1 MEKAI
6 FYPFLMF
13 VFSITMVGGWIPT
26 IKLWSQ
32 ETFRLVISFCAGI
45 LLGAVFFHVLPEIS
59 TVLGRQLGYSVMFG
73 FLLIFILEKFIMVH
87 PCEEGECDYHKIG
100 VAAYV
105 GIGFHSILDGIAIG
119 AGTMMNLSF
128 IIILAV
134 TIHKFPAALALSSLL
149 VKGKE
154 YSKKKI
160 LLSMFI
166 FALATPVGALVSV
179 FIFQG
184 VDDYVKTKER
194 WKIIKE
200 YFKSK
205 NIGVVASS
213 IVRDKAAW
221 KKFIVDFKIGSWV
234 NGIDIHLNPQ
244 TGKEEYYT
252 DFRNTFD
259 VYSTPVVYVL
269 DQQKKIVGKR
279 IPVENLKEFIQ
290 YLETRRK

>member
-13 VFSITMVGGWIPT
+13 VFSITMIGGWIPT

-32 ETFRLVISFCAGI
+32 ETFRLIISFCAGI

-73 FLLIFILEKFIMVH
+73 FLLIFVLEKFIMVH

-100 VAAYV
+100 IAAYI

-134 TIHKFPAALALSSLL
+134 TLHKFPAALALSSLL

-154 YSKKKI
+154 YTKKKI

-166 FALATPVGALVSV
+166 FALATPVGALVAV

-184 VDDYVKTKER
+184 VDDYVVATALGISAGTFLFISIGDLLPTVYEEHEKGYKNLVSLCLGTLVM
-194 WKIIKE
+194 II
-200 YFKSK
+200 SH
-205 NIGVVASS
+205 A
-213 IVRDKAAW
+213 IV
-221 KKFIVDFKIGSWV
+221 
-234 NGIDIHLNPQ
+234 
-244 TGKEEYYT
+244 
-252 DFRNTFD
+252 
-259 VYSTPVVYVL
+259 
-269 DQQKKIVGKR
+269 
-279 IPVENLKEFIQ
+279 
-290 YLETRRK
+290 

>member
-13 VFSITMVGGWIPT
+13 VFSITMIGGWIPT
-26 IKLWSQ
+26 IKLWTQ

-73 FLLIFILEKFIMVH
+73 FLLIFVLEKFIMVH

-100 VAAYV
+100 VAAYI

-134 TIHKFPAALALSSLL
+134 TLHKFPAALALSSLL

-154 YSKKKI
+154 YTKKKI

-166 FALATPVGALVSV
+166 FALATPVGALVAV

-184 VDDYVKTKER
+184 VDDYVVATALGVSAGTFLFISIGDLLPTVYEEHEKG
-194 WKIIKE
+194 
-200 YFKSK
+200 YK
-205 NIGVVASS
+205 NLVSLCLGTLVMILSHA
-213 IVRDKAAW
+213 IV
-221 KKFIVDFKIGSWV
+221 
-234 NGIDIHLNPQ
+234 
-244 TGKEEYYT
+244 
-252 DFRNTFD
+252 
-259 VYSTPVVYVL
+259 
-269 DQQKKIVGKR
+269 
-279 IPVENLKEFIQ
+279 
-290 YLETRRK
+290 

>member
-13 VFSITMVGGWIPT
+13 IFSITMIGGWIPT

-73 FLLIFILEKFIMVH
+73 FLLIFVLEKFIMVH

-100 VAAYV
+100 IAAYV

-119 AGTMMNLSF
+119 AGTMMNLSS

-154 YSKKKI
+154 YTKKKI
-160 LLSMFI
+160 LISMFI

-179 FIFQG
+179 FVFQG
-184 VDDYVKTKER
+184 VDDYVVATALGISAGTFLFISIGDLLPTVYEEHEKG
-194 WKIIKE
+194 
-200 YFKSK
+200 YK
-205 NIGVVASS
+205 NLVSLCLGTLVMILSHALV
-213 IVRDKAAW
+213 
-221 KKFIVDFKIGSWV
+221 
-234 NGIDIHLNPQ
+234 
-244 TGKEEYYT
+244 
-252 DFRNTFD
+252 
-259 VYSTPVVYVL
+259 
-269 DQQKKIVGKR
+269 
-279 IPVENLKEFIQ
+279 
-290 YLETRRK
+290 

>member
-13 VFSITMVGGWIPT
+13 VFSITMIGGWIPT
-26 IKLWSQ
+26 IKLWTQ

-59 TVLGRQLGYSVMFG
+59 TVLGRHLGYSVMFG
-73 FLLIFILEKFIMVH
+73 FLLIFVLEKFIMVH

-100 VAAYV
+100 IAAYI

-134 TIHKFPAALALSSLL
+134 TLHKFPAALALSSLL

-154 YSKKKI
+154 YTKKKI

-166 FALATPVGALVSV
+166 FALATPVGALGAV

-184 VDDYVKTKER
+184 VDDYVVATALGISAGTFLFISIGDLLPTVYEEHEKG
-194 WKIIKE
+194 
-200 YFKSK
+200 YK
-205 NIGVVASS
+205 NLVSLCLGTLVMILSHALV
-213 IVRDKAAW
+213 
-221 KKFIVDFKIGSWV
+221 
-234 NGIDIHLNPQ
+234 
-244 TGKEEYYT
+244 
-252 DFRNTFD
+252 
-259 VYSTPVVYVL
+259 
-269 DQQKKIVGKR
+269 
-279 IPVENLKEFIQ
+279 
-290 YLETRRK
+290 

>member
-13 VFSITMVGGWIPT
+13 VFSITKIGGWIPT

-45 LLGAVFFHVLPEIS
+45 LLGAVFFHILPEIS
-59 TVLGRQLGYSVMFG
+59 TVLGRQLGYSVMFV
-73 FLLIFILEKFIMVH
+73 FLLIFVLEKFIMVH

-100 VAAYV
+100 IAAYI

-134 TIHKFPAALALSSLL
+134 TLHKFPAALALSSLL

-154 YSKKKI
+154 YTKKKI

-184 VDDYVKTKER
+184 VDDYVVATALGISAGTFLFISIGDLLPTVYEEHEKG
-194 WKIIKE
+194 
-200 YFKSK
+200 YK
-205 NIGVVASS
+205 NLVSLCLGALVMILSHASHA
-213 IVRDKAAW
+213 V
-221 KKFIVDFKIGSWV
+221 
-234 NGIDIHLNPQ
+234 H
-244 TGKEEYYT
+244 TH
-252 DFRNTFD
+252 
-259 VYSTPVVYVL
+259 
-269 DQQKKIVGKR
+269 
-279 IPVENLKEFIQ
+279 
-290 YLETRRK
+290 

>member
-13 VFSITMVGGWIPT
+13 VFSITMIGGWIPT
-26 IKLWSQ
+26 IKLWTQ

-73 FLLIFILEKFIMVH
+73 FLLIFVLEKFIMVH

-100 VAAYV
+100 IAAYI

-134 TIHKFPAALALSSLL
+134 TLHKFPAALALSSLL

-154 YSKKKI
+154 YTKKKI

-166 FALATPVGALVSV
+166 FALATPVGALVAV
-179 FIFQG
+179 FVFQG
-184 VDDYVKTKER
+184 VDDYVVATALGISAGTFLFISIGDLLPTVYEEHEKGYKNLVSLCLGTLVM
-194 WKIIKE
+194 II
-200 YFKSK
+200 SH
-205 NIGVVASS
+205 A
-213 IVRDKAAW
+213 IV
-221 KKFIVDFKIGSWV
+221 
-234 NGIDIHLNPQ
+234 
-244 TGKEEYYT
+244 
-252 DFRNTFD
+252 
-259 VYSTPVVYVL
+259 
-269 DQQKKIVGKR
+269 
-279 IPVENLKEFIQ
+279 
-290 YLETRRK
+290 

>member
-13 VFSITMVGGWIPT
+13 VFSITMIGGWIPT
-26 IKLWSQ
+26 IKLWTQ

-73 FLLIFILEKFIMVH
+73 FLLIFVLEKFIMVH

-100 VAAYV
+100 IAAYI

-134 TIHKFPAALALSSLL
+134 TLHKFPAALALSSLL

-154 YSKKKI
+154 YTKKKI

-184 VDDYVKTKER
+184 VDDYVVATALGISAGTFLFISIGDLLPTVYEEHEKG
-194 WKIIKE
+194 
-200 YFKSK
+200 YK
-205 NIGVVASS
+205 NLVSLCLGTLVMILSHA
-213 IVRDKAAW
+213 IV
-221 KKFIVDFKIGSWV
+221 
-234 NGIDIHLNPQ
+234 
-244 TGKEEYYT
+244 
-252 DFRNTFD
+252 
-259 VYSTPVVYVL
+259 
-269 DQQKKIVGKR
+269 
-279 IPVENLKEFIQ
+279 
-290 YLETRRK
+290 

>member
-13 VFSITMVGGWIPT
+13 VFSITMIGGWIPT

-100 VAAYV
+100 ISAYV

-128 IIILAV
+128 IIIFAV

-154 YSKKKI
+154 YTKKKI

-166 FALATPVGALVSV
+166 FALATPVGALVAV

-184 VDDYVKTKER
+184 VDDYVVATALGISAGTFLFISIGDLLPTVYEEHEKG
-194 WKIIKE
+194 
-200 YFKSK
+200 YK
-205 NIGVVASS
+205 NLVSLCLGTLVMILSHALV
-213 IVRDKAAW
+213 
-221 KKFIVDFKIGSWV
+221 
-234 NGIDIHLNPQ
+234 
-244 TGKEEYYT
+244 
-252 DFRNTFD
+252 
-259 VYSTPVVYVL
+259 
-269 DQQKKIVGKR
+269 
-279 IPVENLKEFIQ
+279 
-290 YLETRRK
+290 

>member
-1 MEKAI
+1 
-6 FYPFLMF
+6 MF
-13 VFSITMVGGWIPT
+13 VFSITMIGGWIPT

-87 PCEEGECDYHKIG
+87 PCEEGECNYHKVGIS
-100 VAAYV
+100 AYV

-154 YSKKKI
+154 YTKKKV

-166 FALATPVGALVSV
+166 FALATPVGALVGV
-179 FIFQG
+179 FVFQG
-184 VDDYVKTKER
+184 VDDYVVATALGISAGTFLFISIGDLLPTFYEEHEKG
-194 WKIIKE
+194 
-200 YFKSK
+200 YK
-205 NIGVVASS
+205 NLVSLCLGTLVMILSHALV
-213 IVRDKAAW
+213 
-221 KKFIVDFKIGSWV
+221 
-234 NGIDIHLNPQ
+234 
-244 TGKEEYYT
+244 
-252 DFRNTFD
+252 
-259 VYSTPVVYVL
+259 
-269 DQQKKIVGKR
+269 
-279 IPVENLKEFIQ
+279 
-290 YLETRRK
+290 

>member
-13 VFSITMVGGWIPT
+13 IFSITMIGGWIPT

-32 ETFRLVISFCAGI
+32 EAFRLVISFCAGI
-45 LLGAVFFHVLPEIS
+45 LLGAVFFHILPEIS

-73 FLLIFILEKFIMVH
+73 FLLIFVLEKFIMVH

-100 VAAYV
+100 IAAYV

-119 AGTMMNLSF
+119 AGTMMNLSS

-154 YSKKKI
+154 YTKKKI
-160 LLSMFI
+160 LVSMFI

-179 FIFQG
+179 FVFQG
-184 VDDYVKTKER
+184 VDDYVVATALGISAGTFLFISIGDLLPTVYEEHEKG
-194 WKIIKE
+194 
-200 YFKSK
+200 YK
-205 NIGVVASS
+205 NLVSLCLGTLVMILSHALV
-213 IVRDKAAW
+213 
-221 KKFIVDFKIGSWV
+221 
-234 NGIDIHLNPQ
+234 
-244 TGKEEYYT
+244 
-252 DFRNTFD
+252 
-259 VYSTPVVYVL
+259 
-269 DQQKKIVGKR
+269 
-279 IPVENLKEFIQ
+279 
-290 YLETRRK
+290 

>member
-13 VFSITMVGGWIPT
+13 IFAITMIGGWIPT
-26 IKLWSQ
+26 IRLWSQ

-59 TVLGRQLGYSVMFG
+59 TVLGRELGYSVMFG

-100 VAAYV
+100 IAAYV

-119 AGTMMNLSF
+119 AGTMMNLSS
-128 IIILAV
+128 IIIVAV

-154 YSKKKI
+154 YTKKKI

-166 FALATPVGALVSV
+166 FSLATPVGALVSV
-179 FIFQG
+179 FVFQG
-184 VDDYVKTKER
+184 VDDYIVATALGISAGTFLFISIGDLLPTVTEEHEKG
-194 WKIIKE
+194 
-200 YFKSK
+200 YK
-205 NIGVVASS
+205 NLVSLCLGALVMILSHASH
-213 IVRDKAAW
+213 A
-221 KKFIVDFKIGSWV
+221 V
-234 NGIDIHLNPQ
+234 NTH
-244 TGKEEYYT
+244 
-252 DFRNTFD
+252 
-259 VYSTPVVYVL
+259 
-269 DQQKKIVGKR
+269 
-279 IPVENLKEFIQ
+279 
-290 YLETRRK
+290 

>member
-13 VFSITMVGGWIPT
+13 VFSITMIGGWIPT
-26 IKLWSQ
+26 IKLWTQ

-73 FLLIFILEKFIMVH
+73 FLLIFVLEKFIMVH

-100 VAAYV
+100 IAAYI

-134 TIHKFPAALALSSLL
+134 TLHKFPAALALSSLL

-154 YSKKKI
+154 YTKKKI

-166 FALATPVGALVSV
+166 FALATPVGALVAV

-184 VDDYVKTKER
+184 VDDYVVATALGISAGTFLFISIGDLLPTVYEEHEKGYKNLVSLCLGTLVM
-194 WKIIKE
+194 II
-200 YFKSK
+200 SHAL
-205 NIGVVASS
+205 V
-213 IVRDKAAW
+213 
-221 KKFIVDFKIGSWV
+221 
-234 NGIDIHLNPQ
+234 
-244 TGKEEYYT
+244 
-252 DFRNTFD
+252 
-259 VYSTPVVYVL
+259 
-269 DQQKKIVGKR
+269 
-279 IPVENLKEFIQ
+279 
-290 YLETRRK
+290 

>member
-13 VFSITMVGGWIPT
+13 VFSITMIGGWIPT
-26 IKLWSQ
+26 IKLWTQ

-73 FLLIFILEKFIMVH
+73 FLLIFVLEKFIMVH

-100 VAAYV
+100 IAAYI

-154 YSKKKI
+154 YTKKKI
-160 LLSMFI
+160 LISMFI

-179 FIFQG
+179 FVFQG
-184 VDDYVKTKER
+184 VDDYVVATALGISAGTFLFISIGDLLPTVYEEHEKG
-194 WKIIKE
+194 
-200 YFKSK
+200 YK
-205 NIGVVASS
+205 NLVSLCLGTLVMILSHALV
-213 IVRDKAAW
+213 
-221 KKFIVDFKIGSWV
+221 
-234 NGIDIHLNPQ
+234 
-244 TGKEEYYT
+244 
-252 DFRNTFD
+252 
-259 VYSTPVVYVL
+259 
-269 DQQKKIVGKR
+269 
-279 IPVENLKEFIQ
+279 
-290 YLETRRK
+290 

>member
-13 VFSITMVGGWIPT
+13 VFSITMIGGWIPT
-26 IKLWSQ
+26 IKLWTQ

-73 FLLIFILEKFIMVH
+73 FLLIFVLEKFIMVH

-100 VAAYV
+100 IAAYI

-134 TIHKFPAALALSSLL
+134 TLHKFPAALALSSLL

-154 YSKKKI
+154 YTKKKI

-166 FALATPVGALVSV
+166 FALATPVGALVAV

-184 VDDYVKTKER
+184 VDDYVVATALGISAGTFLFISIGDLLPTVYEEHEKGYKNLVSLCLGTLVM
-194 WKIIKE
+194 II
-200 YFKSK
+200 SH
-205 NIGVVASS
+205 A
-213 IVRDKAAW
+213 IV
-221 KKFIVDFKIGSWV
+221 
-234 NGIDIHLNPQ
+234 
-244 TGKEEYYT
+244 
-252 DFRNTFD
+252 
-259 VYSTPVVYVL
+259 
-269 DQQKKIVGKR
+269 
-279 IPVENLKEFIQ
+279 
-290 YLETRRK
+290 

>member
-73 FLLIFILEKFIMVH
+73 FLLIFVLEKFIMVH

-100 VAAYV
+100 IAAYI

-184 VDDYVKTKER
+184 VDDYVVATALGISAGTFLFISIGDLLPTVYEEHEKGYKNLVSLCLGTLVM
-194 WKIIKE
+194 II
-200 YFKSK
+200 SHAL
-205 NIGVVASS
+205 V
-213 IVRDKAAW
+213 
-221 KKFIVDFKIGSWV
+221 
-234 NGIDIHLNPQ
+234 
-244 TGKEEYYT
+244 
-252 DFRNTFD
+252 
-259 VYSTPVVYVL
+259 
-269 DQQKKIVGKR
+269 
-279 IPVENLKEFIQ
+279 
-290 YLETRRK
+290 

>member
-13 VFSITMVGGWIPT
+13 VFSITMIGGWIPT
-26 IKLWSQ
+26 IKLWTQ

-73 FLLIFILEKFIMVH
+73 FLLIFVLEKFIMVH

-100 VAAYV
+100 ISAYI

-134 TIHKFPAALALSSLL
+134 TLHKFPAALALSSLL

-154 YSKKKI
+154 YTKKKI

-166 FALATPVGALVSV
+166 FALATPVGALVAV

-184 VDDYVKTKER
+184 VDDYVVATALGISAGTFLFISIGDLLPTVYEEHEKG
-194 WKIIKE
+194 
-200 YFKSK
+200 YK
-205 NIGVVASS
+205 NLVSLCLGTLVMILSHA
-213 IVRDKAAW
+213 IV
-221 KKFIVDFKIGSWV
+221 
-234 NGIDIHLNPQ
+234 
-244 TGKEEYYT
+244 
-252 DFRNTFD
+252 
-259 VYSTPVVYVL
+259 
-269 DQQKKIVGKR
+269 
-279 IPVENLKEFIQ
+279 
-290 YLETRRK
+290 

>member
-13 VFSITMVGGWIPT
+13 VFSITMIGGWIPT

-73 FLLIFILEKFIMVH
+73 FLLIFVLEKFIMVH

-100 VAAYV
+100 IAAYI

-154 YSKKKI
+154 YTKKKI

-166 FALATPVGALVSV
+166 FALATPVGALGAV

-184 VDDYVKTKER
+184 VDDYVVATALGISAGTFLFISIGDLLPTVYEEHEKG
-194 WKIIKE
+194 
-200 YFKSK
+200 YK
-205 NIGVVASS
+205 NLVSLCLGTLVMILSHALV
-213 IVRDKAAW
+213 
-221 KKFIVDFKIGSWV
+221 
-234 NGIDIHLNPQ
+234 
-244 TGKEEYYT
+244 
-252 DFRNTFD
+252 
-259 VYSTPVVYVL
+259 
-269 DQQKKIVGKR
+269 
-279 IPVENLKEFIQ
+279 
-290 YLETRRK
+290 

>member
-13 VFSITMVGGWIPT
+13 VFSITMIGGWIPT

-32 ETFRLVISFCAGI
+32 EAFRLVISFCAGI
-45 LLGAVFFHVLPEIS
+45 LLGAVFFHILPEIS

-73 FLLIFILEKFIMVH
+73 FLLIFVLEKFIMVH

-100 VAAYV
+100 IAAYV

-119 AGTMMNLSF
+119 AGTMMNLSS

-154 YSKKKI
+154 YTKKKI
-160 LLSMFI
+160 LISMFI

-179 FIFQG
+179 FVFQG
-184 VDDYVKTKER
+184 VDDYVVATALGISAGTFLFISIGDLLPTVYEEHEKG
-194 WKIIKE
+194 
-200 YFKSK
+200 YK
-205 NIGVVASS
+205 NLVSLCLGTLVMILSHALV
-213 IVRDKAAW
+213 
-221 KKFIVDFKIGSWV
+221 
-234 NGIDIHLNPQ
+234 
-244 TGKEEYYT
+244 
-252 DFRNTFD
+252 
-259 VYSTPVVYVL
+259 
-269 DQQKKIVGKR
+269 
-279 IPVENLKEFIQ
+279 
-290 YLETRRK
+290 